1 MVDRLI
7 NDGLKYMFMVLWLL
21 GNIGYFV
28 QVYLAYEIGD
38 QYFYIRYIIGPGVSI
53 AKACGACLNINSM
66 LILFPVCRNLISFF
80 RGSCE
85 TNHLCRRSVRR
96 QLDKNITFHKTLAYV
111 ICMLSITHTIAHFFN
126 FRILFDHFRN
136 VNQERYANDNPALAR
151 KLQEFLQPNPNW
163 INPVSGDNQNLVYG
177 LSLIE
182 QGLIQTAGWSGVVL
196 CLVLIVMFSSATEFI
211 RRSYFETFWITH
223 HLFTVYFAMILV
235 HGTGGI
241 IRSQSN
247 LNVHDVTVCSEIP
260 NAWGVDNRCP
270 NPIFI
275 DGSAA
280 SWKWVCA
287 PIFLYI
293 IERSIRFYRSYQPV
307 VVSKVVKHPSK
318 VLELQMKKKGFE
330 SLPGQYIFLK
340 CPSVSHIQ
348 WHPFTLTSC
357 PEEDHFS
364 VHIRTVGDWT
374 CELAK
379 VMGAN
384 SDKAVDTDKL
394 PRVAVDG
401 PFGTAS
407 IDIFKYEAAV
417 CVGAGIGVTPFAS
430 ILKSIWLKSVNNE
443 NILKLKKVYFF
454 WICPD
459 TNAFEWFSEML
470 DAIEKHM
477 TEQGR
482 ADFLEYNIYLT
493 RGWNTKQAKN
503 IYLNEEEE
511 TDAITGLQQKTHYG
525 RPQWDSIFKDIA
537 QKNPGKSIGV
547 FFCGPKVLSGVLH
560 KCANAHSDIGTD
572 GAKFHYNK
580 ENF

>member
-38 QYFYIRYIIGPGVSI
+38 KYFYIRYIIGPGVSI

-136 VNQERYANDNPALAR
+136 VNQERYADDNPALAR
-151 KLQEFLQPNPNW
+151 KLQEYLKPNPNW

-247 LNVHDVTVCSEIP
+247 VNVHDVAVCSEIP
-260 NAWGVDNRCP
+260 NAWGVDARCP

-340 CPSVSHIQ
+340 CPSVSHVQ

-384 SDKAVDTDKL
+384 SDKAVDTDNL

-482 ADFLEYNIYLT
+482 ADFLQYNIYLT

-537 QKNPGKSIGV
+537 LKNPGKSIGV

-560 KCANAHSDIGTD
+560 KCANAHSDVGTD